1 MDELKIKTNYM
12 RGLVGKAVTR
22 YLRNKGID
30 LELLIKD
37 IDGETDSEG
46 TMRVHA
52 DVEVV
57 LTRGQVV
64 KLLG

>member
-1 MDELKIKTNYM
+1 MDELKIKTSIM

-22 YLRNKGID
+22 YLRNKGVD

-37 IDGETDSEG
+37 IDGETDENG

-52 DVEVV
+52 DVDVI
-57 LTRGQVV
+57 LSKAQVI
-64 KLLG
+64 KLMS

>member
-1 MDELKIKTNYM
+1 MDELKIKSSVM

-30 LELLIKD
+30 LELLIND
-37 IDGETDSEG
+37 IDGETGGDG

-57 LTRGQVV
+57 LSKGQVV

>member
-22 YLRNKGID
+22 YLRNRGID
-30 LELLIKD
+30 LELVIND
-37 IDGETDSEG
+37 IDGETGEEG
-46 TMRVHA
+46 TMKIHA
-52 DVEVV
+52 DVEV
-57 LTRGQVV
+57 LMTKGQVV

>member
-1 MDELKIKTNYM
+1 MDELKIKTSVM

-22 YLRNKGID
+22 YLRNKGVD

-37 IDGETDSEG
+37 IDGETDENG

-52 DVEVV
+52 DVDVI
-57 LTRGQVV
+57 LSKAQVI
-64 KLLG
+64 KLMS